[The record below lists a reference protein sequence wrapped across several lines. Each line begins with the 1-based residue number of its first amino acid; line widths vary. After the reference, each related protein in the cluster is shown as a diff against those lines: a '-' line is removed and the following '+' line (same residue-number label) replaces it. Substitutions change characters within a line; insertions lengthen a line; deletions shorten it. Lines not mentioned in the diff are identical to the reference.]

1 MGVFNQLKNLLFLL
15 ITLALWAR
23 FIFAIADPE
32 MADPPSVFDG
42 FAIYQT
48 WHGFLSTLYHVTNVL
63 MAPLTWIF
71 SLLRG
76 IIPSNLAPWV
86 PAANSEMVIEW
97 LQSQKALKPAIDAF
111 LKQPN
116 ADKIFLGQ
124 FQWLV
129 FPAIILY
136 QCLSGVA
143 DKVFEFLKNLLWN
156 VLIEFSFT
164 KKKQAAYQET
174 LEKRAA
180 DLMKLKV
187 EYRNLSKEASMLAES
202 VITDELTQLYN
213 KRFFIQRVQEEVKH
227 AKDKKE
233 LFAIVMVDID
243 HFKKLNDNYGHLMG
257 DKVLKE
263 VAAQVKKFTPKGCYA
278 CRFGGEEFSV
288 IMPRK
293 NPLDALSIS
302 EAIHKAIPQLRF
314 EEDPNL
320 VVTISMGLLSANF
333 ENPQAQELKTFEDA
347 IKLADDELYRAK
359 LNGRNRIE
367 HVKL

>member
-1 MGVFNQLKNLLFLL
+1 MGVLSKLKNLLFMV
-15 ITLALWAR
+15 ITLAFWVR
-23 FIFAIADPE
+23 FILAIADPQ
-32 MADPPSVFDG
+32 MADPPSVEDG

-48 WHGFLSTLYHVTNVL
+48 WHSFIGTLYQVTNVL
-63 MAPLTWIF
+63 MAPFTWIF
-71 SLLRG
+71 SLLKG
-76 IIPSNLAPWV
+76 VIPANVQNWL
-86 PAANSEMVIEW
+86 PAANSQMVIDW
-97 LQSQKALKPAIDAF
+97 LQSQQSLKSAVEPL
-111 LKQPN
+111 LKLPN
-116 ADKIFLGQ
+116 VEKVFLGQ

-129 FPAIILY
+129 FPSIIFY
-136 QCLSGVA
+136 QFLSGA
-143 DKVFEFLKNLLWN
+143 TDKIFEFLKNLIWN

-164 KKKQAAYQET
+164 KKKQAVYQET

-180 DLMKLKV
+180 DLVKLKV

-202 VITDELTQLYN
+202 VITDELTQLFN
-213 KRFFIQRVQEEVKH
+213 KRFFIQRVQEEIAG
-227 AKDKKE
+227 AKNRKE
-233 LFAIVMVDID
+233 LFSIVMVDID

-263 VAAQVKKFTPKGCYA
+263 VAAQVKKHTPKGCFA

-293 NPLDALSIS
+293 NPIEALAIA
-302 EAIHKAIPQLRF
+302 EAIHKAIPELRYT
-314 EEDPNL
+314 EDPNL

-333 ENPQAQELKTFEDA
+333 ENPPAQDLNTFEDV